1 MGLGLTKR
9 HQLIINKLNKEGYVN
24 VSELSRELNV
34 STVTIRKDLKFLE
47 DKKLLFRSHG
57 SATPQNP
64 YIADR
69 HVNEK
74 EKMQVLQKQQI
85 AMKAISLLEVNDSI
99 ILASGTT
106 INELSAQIQPLE
118 GLTVI
123 CSSLIAS
130 RNLNL
135 KGEVDVIQ
143 LGGMVRRSSSS
154 VIGPHAERMLE
165 GFNCSKLFLGV
176 DGVDPDYGFTTTNA
190 MEASLNQKMI
200 EAAQRIIVLA
210 DSTKFGR
217 RGFGKICDTERVD
230 IVITDIEA
238 PEQVIKRLREK
249 GVEIIVVG

>member
-1 MGLGLTKR
+1 MGLSIAKR
-9 HQLIINKLNKEGYVN
+9 HQLIISKLNKEGYVN
-24 VSELSRELNV
+24 VSELSRELEV

-74 EKMQVLQKQQI
+74 EKMQVAQKQSI
-85 AMKAISLLEVNDSI
+85 ALKAISFIDPNDSI

-106 INELSAQIQPLE
+106 INEFSQHVQPLD

-130 RNLNL
+130 RNLTV
-135 KGEVDVIQ
+135 KGDIDVIQ
-143 LGGMVRRSSSS
+143 LGGLVRKSSSS

-165 GFNCSKLFLGV
+165 GFTCNKLFIGV
-176 DGVDPDYGFTTTNA
+176 DGIDPEYGFTTTNA

-200 EAAQRIIVLA
+200 EAAQKVIVLA
-210 DSTKFGR
+210 DSTKFAR
-217 RGFGKICDTERVD
+217 RGFGKICDTGRVD
-230 IVITDIEA
+230 MVITDKDA
-238 PEQVIKRLREK
+238 PQLVVNRLREK
-249 GVEIIVVG
+249 GVEITVV